1 MLTWLWRQDVLLSRT
16 NHARTNLNILIPR
29 ATRLTLQP
37 NSDNRRPKETKGSGD
52 EDGIWKKF
60 WVENST
66 SLLYL
71 PISSLADT
79 RKILRNMLRNFF
91 FFAQADNLSK
101 KNPYFG
107 KHLFRKTR
115 TSSSTPLRGWE
126 NSWSWR
132 QDVLLSR
139 INHARTNLNI
149 LIPRA
154 TRLTLQPNSDN
165 RRPKETKGSGDE
177 DGIWKKFWVENSTS
191 LLYLPIS
198 SLADTRKIVR
208 NMLRNFFFFCSSWQ
222 FKQEK
227 FIFWKASFSQNKNIL
242 HSPSLRGW
250 ENSWSLCNPR
260 LRLDF
265 A

>member
-1 MLTWLWRQDVLLSRT
+1 
-16 NHARTNLNILIPR
+16 
-29 ATRLTLQP
+29 
-37 NSDNRRPKETKGSGD
+37 
-52 EDGIWKKF
+52 
-60 WVENST
+60 
-66 SLLYL
+66 
-71 PISSLADT
+71 
-79 RKILRNMLRNFF
+79 MLRNFF